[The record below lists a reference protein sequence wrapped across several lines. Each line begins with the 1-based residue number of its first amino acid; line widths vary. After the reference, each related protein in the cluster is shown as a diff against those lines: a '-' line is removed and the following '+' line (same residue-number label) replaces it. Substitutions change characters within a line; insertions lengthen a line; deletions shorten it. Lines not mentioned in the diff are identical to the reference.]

1 MFTDLYCSYLQTP
14 DIFVSLR
21 VQLLTIYV
29 YLVYINFMRLN
40 TKNKFQKENVQ
51 EMNQIC
57 VKYKKTEV
65 NLTG

>member
-1 MFTDLYCSYLQTP
+1 MFTDLYRSYLQTP
-14 DIFVSLR
+14 DIFVSL

-29 YLVYINFMRLN
+29 YLVYINFIRLN